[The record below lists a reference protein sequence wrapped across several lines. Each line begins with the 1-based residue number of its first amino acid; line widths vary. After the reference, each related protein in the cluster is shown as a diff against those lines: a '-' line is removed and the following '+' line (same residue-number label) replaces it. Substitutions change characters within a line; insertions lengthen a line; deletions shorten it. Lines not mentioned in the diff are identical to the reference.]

1 MGDRLRT
8 LHKTLLLSALLFL
21 AALFHTPHVALAQED
36 GGALFK
42 AKCSACHTV
51 GGGRLVGPDL
61 LGVTG
66 KRDRSWLTEFITTPD
81 KIIASSDPTATQLVK
96 EYGMAMPN
104 LGITPAQ
111 AEALLAYI
119 EAQSGGAKPTGVPA
133 AQAPSSDGDP
143 AIGRDLFTGKRPLA
157 NGGAAC
163 VACHDIAG
171 IGTLGGGTMGL
182 DLTNAYSKFGDA
194 GLTSIL
200 HTAPFPVMK
209 EIFPTRPI
217 TDEEVLHL
225 KAFLR
230 EADSQKGA
238 PAPNA
243 VGFPLAGVVGLALS
257 LLIAQTLWG
266 RRLRGVRK
274 PLVRG
279 DEK

>member
-8 LHKTLLLSALLFL
+8 LHKILLLSALLFL

-61 LGVTG
+61 LGVTAR
-66 KRDRSWLTEFITTPD
+66 RDRSWLTEFITTPD
-81 KIIASSDPTATQLVK
+81 KAIAGGDPVATQLVK

-104 LGITPAQ
+104 LGVTPAQ
-111 AEALLAYI
+111 AEFLLAYI
-119 EAQSGGAKPTGVPA
+119 EAQSGGAKPSPATGT
-133 AQAPSSDGDP
+133 AQAPPAGDA

-157 NGGAAC
+157 NGGTAC
-163 VACHDIAG
+163 VACHNIAG

-200 HTAPFPVMK
+200 HTTPFPVMK
-209 EIFPTRPI
+209 DIFPTRPI
-217 TDEEVLHL
+217 TDEEVTHL
-225 KAFLR
+225 KALLR

-238 PAPNA
+238 PAPSA
-243 VGFPLAGVVGLALS
+243 FGFPLAGVVGLALS
-257 LLIAQTLWG
+257 LLVAQTLWG

-279 DEK
+279 DER

>member
-1 MGDRLRT
+1 MGDTLRT
-8 LHKTLLLSALLFL
+8 PHKTFTLSILLCLIVLVQA
-21 AALFHTPHVALAQED
+21 PHATLAQED
-36 GGALFK
+36 GGALYT

-61 LGVTG
+61 LGITE
-66 KRDRSWLTEFITTPD
+66 KRDRNWLTAFITTPD
-81 KIIASSDPTATQLVK
+81 KVIASGDPTATQLVK

-104 LGITPAQ
+104 LGVTPVQ
-111 AEALLAYI
+111 AEALLTYI
-119 EAQSGGAKPTGVPA
+119 EAQSGGAKPAGVPA
-133 AQAPSSDGDP
+133 ALAPSDGDP
-143 AIGRDLFTGKRPLA
+143 AIGRDLFTGERPLA

-163 VACHDIAG
+163 VACHNIAG

-200 HTAPFPVMK
+200 HTTPFPVMK
-209 EIFPTRPI
+209 DIFPTRPI
-217 TDEEVLHL
+217 TDEEVTHL

-238 PAPNA
+238 PAPSA

-257 LLIAQTLWG
+257 LLIAQTLWA

-279 DEK
+279 DER